1 MDIRNL
7 TPIYAVSPQI
17 SVQDLALA
25 QAQGFTTIIDNRP
38 DGELPSALHGAE
50 MERAARALG
59 LDFVINPIIS
69 GGLSARNIALQS
81 RAMTDAKGPVLAYCA
96 SGNRSSVVWALT
108 MKGQIPVDTL
118 ISTAAQFGYD
128 LNHLRPHLE

>member
-1 MDIRNL
+1 
-7 TPIYAVSPQI
+7 
-17 SVQDLALA
+17 
-25 QAQGFTTIIDNRP
+25 
-38 DGELPSALHGAE
+38 